1 MADPADGIAAQIRG
15 IEQRY
20 GKPIGAWIELVKA
33 SSLSKHQDVVAM
45 LKTHYGMTHGAAHR
59 VALLARNAG
68 RPGADSLKE
77 AVDSLYA
84 GKRAA
89 LRPIHDLLTATI
101 MTFGPDIE
109 QVPKSGYLSLRRAKQ
124 FAMIQPSTLTRVDV
138 GLILR
143 RVEPAG
149 RLETAARF
157 NALFTHRVRLSRPA
171 DVDTELR
178 GWLHL
183 AYGRAG

>member
-1 MADPADGIAAQIRG
+1 MADPADGIATQIRG

-45 LKTHYGMTHGAAHR
+45 LKTQHGMTHGAAHR
-59 VALLARNAG
+59 IALLARNTD
-68 RPGADSLKE
+68 RPGADSLE
-77 AVDSLYA
+77 AAVDSLYA

-109 QVPKSGYLSLRRAKQ
+109 QVPKSGYL
-124 FAMIQPSTLTRVDV
+124 TVV
-138 GLILR
+138 C
-143 RVEPAG
+143 
-149 RLETAARF
+149 
-157 NALFTHRVRLSRPA
+157 
-171 DVDTELR
+171 
-178 GWLHL
+178 
-183 AYGRAG
+183 